1 MHPTYGQVSI
11 NTKPYHIK
19 VKSLEELQNEARIRN
34 DKKADELCKNI
45 GLCIGWSYRVVYCFI
60 YNFICNYFNYYV

>member
-19 VKSLEELQNEARIRN
+19 VKSLEELQIDARIRN

-45 GLCIGWSYRVVYCFI
+45 GLCIGWSIVLFI
-60 YNFICNYFNYYV
+60 ILYVIILIIMFEID

>member
-19 VKSLEELQNEARIRN
+19 VKSLEELQIEARIRN

-45 GLCIGWSYRVVYCFI
+45 GLCI
-60 YNFICNYFNYYV
+60 